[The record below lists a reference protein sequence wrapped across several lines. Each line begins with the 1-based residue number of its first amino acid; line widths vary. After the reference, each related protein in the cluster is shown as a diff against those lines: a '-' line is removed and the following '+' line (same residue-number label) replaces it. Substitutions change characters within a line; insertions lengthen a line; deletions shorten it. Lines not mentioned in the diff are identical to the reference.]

1 MIWDGK
7 QIKRDNKSILPI
19 HIYLLYPWNICIIHD
34 HLCLLCIHTVSHVY
48 MNVNMF
54 AEPQCLHYQHVQT
67 LRCTVEQ
74 NLHLIDSD
82 QCIICSRTLIQARFK
97 VKKNKPLR
105 CVPLLGWSQSSFHRP
120 VEYVNARIQAV
131 SYHLYSLLLIG
142 KHRRHNMKTSPQ
154 DSKLPTF
161 NPLTALSKPR
171 TTWWE
176 HQLKDGFIASQ
187 GKLEVSRNR
196 WRAM

>member
-1 MIWDGK
+1 MYTY
-7 QIKRDNKSILPI
+7 SITRLHECQYVCRTSMSTLPTCTNTTMYSGTESASYWFWPMY
-19 HIYLLYPWNICIIHD
+19 YLQPH
-34 HLCLLCIHTVSHVY
+34 SHSST
-48 MNVNMF
+48 F
-54 AEPQCLHYQHVQT
+54 Q
-67 LRCTVEQ
+67 
-74 NLHLIDSD
+74 S
-82 QCIICSRTLIQARFK
+82 
-97 VKKNKPLR
+97 KKNKPLR